1 MKSFRSLIAVVVSG
15 VTVAGMCAAVASAA
29 PVPSSIPMCADVGAP
44 RVIVGGQPRTFE
56 AVAFDDRGAMLLS
69 DTLGNRLD
77 VVDRPGAAPRM
88 LAPVYFPGGIAPMP
102 DGTVLVGSGM
112 MAAPALASPAVGVAK
127 LIRVNPRN
135 GHHRVYAEGLSM
147 GNGVVRAPDGTVYA
161 SNDLTSTIDRIGT
174 DGRVERG
181 WYDQSPGNGLA
192 MSADGRTL
200 FANVSFGDTRIVA
213 IDTATGTGRTYYRPP
228 AGMNWT
234 SLDALDD
241 LDIDRRGRL
250 YAPLYFGGQVLRVDS
265 DGSHCAIA
273 TGLTA
278 PAGISLGRSG
288 AGFSTRSVY
297 VTTHAGAVIEIPRAV
312 PMA

>member
-69 DTLGNRLD
+69 DSLGNRLD

-88 LAPVYFPGGIAPMP
+88 VAPVYAPGGIAPMP
-102 DGTVLVGSGM
+102 DGTVLVGSGIFT
-112 MAAPALASPAVGVAK
+112 PLASPAVGVAK

-135 GHHRVYAEGLSM
+135 GHHRVYAEGLSQ

-161 SNDLTSTIDRIGT
+161 SNDLASTIDRIGT

-181 WYDQSPGNGLA
+181 WYNQSPGNGLA

-200 FANVSFGDTRIVA
+200 FANVSLPDTRIVA
-213 IDTATGTGRTYYRPP
+213 IDAATGTGRTYFRPP
-228 AGMNWT
+228 AGMN
-234 SLDALDD
+234 SILDD

-250 YAPLYFGGQVLRVDS
+250 YAPMYFGGRVLRVDN

-273 TGLTA
+273 AGLTL
-278 PAGISLGRSG
+278 PAGIALGRPG
-288 AGFSTRSVY
+288 AGFSADSVY
-297 VTTHAGAVIEIPRAV
+297 VTTHAGAVIEIPKAV
-312 PMA
+312 PAV

>member
-1 MKSFRSLIAVVVSG
+1 MKSFRSLIAGVVSG
-15 VTVAGMCAAVASAA
+15 VTAAGMCAAVASAA

-44 RVIVGGQPRTFE
+44 RVIVGQPRTFE
-56 AVAFDDRGAMLLS
+56 AVAFDDRGVMLLS
-69 DTLGNRLD
+69 DWLGNRLD

-88 LAPVYFPGGIAPMP
+88 VAPVYAPGGIAPMP
-102 DGTVLVGSGM
+102 DGTVLVGSGI
-112 MAAPALASPAVGVAK
+112 AAPALASPAVGVAK
-127 LIRVNPRN
+127 LIRVDPRN

-181 WYDQSPGNGLA
+181 WYNQSPGNGLA

-200 FANVSFGDTRIVA
+200 FANVSLGDTRIVA
-213 IDTATGTGRTYYRPP
+213 IDAATGTGRTHFRPP

-234 SLDALDD
+234 FFDD

-250 YAPLYFGGQVLRVDS
+250 YAPMYFGGHVLRVDT

-273 TGLTA
+273 AGLTL
-278 PAGISLGRSG
+278 PAGIALGRSG
-288 AGFSTRSVY
+288 AGFSADSVY
-297 VTTHAGAVIEIPRAV
+297 VTTHAGAVIEIPKAV
-312 PMA
+312 PAV